1 MEQNLDRAEAIIDAY
16 GCDQS
21 NLIAI
26 MQEMQG
32 EYKYLSEG
40 ALTLIAE
47 KLGISTAKVYSVAT
61 FYENFSLE
69 AKGRHIIKVC
79 TGTACHVR
87 KSGPIYDSLRDA
99 LGLTGKRK
107 TSADGLFTLE
117 TVACLGACG
126 LAPVMT
132 IDGEVHAKMTPE
144 DALALVEDI
153 RRRRRP
159 PHETGKDDAGQL
171 PRVPG
176 QRPQRPEAERAGA
189 LYPDLRRHRL
199 HRRRRHEDL

>member
-1 MEQNLDRAEAIIDAY
+1 MEQNLDRAEAIIEQY
-16 GCDQS
+16 GCEQS

-26 MQEMQG
+26 MQEIQG
-32 EYKYLSEG
+32 EYLSEG

-87 KSGPIYDSLRDA
+87 KSGPIYDALREA
-99 LGLTGKRK
+99 LGLTGKKK

-132 IDGEVHAKMTPE
+132 LDGEVHAKMTPE
-144 DALALVEDI
+144 AALALVEEI
-153 RRRRRP
+153 RKK
-159 PHETGKDDAGQL
+159 E
-171 PRVPG
+171 
-176 QRPQRPEAERAGA
+176 GA
-189 LYPDLRRHRL
+189 AQ
-199 HRRRRHEDL
+199 